1 MYFDLGGCNSIFAEN
16 ILDYQTPEKGNCTD
30 GLMENIFEML
40 SNIPTVEPNEDY
52 YDGGIE
58 DIKLDKIIEKMRAH
72 GLKITKAQL
81 MHCRNEYDN
90 QEQHQGFGIL
100 M

>member
-1 MYFDLGGCNSIFAEN
+1 
-16 ILDYQTPEKGNCTD
+16 
-30 GLMENIFEML
+30 ML
-40 SNIPTVEPNEDY
+40 SNLPTIALNEDY

-58 DIKLDKIIEKMRAH
+58 DIEMDKIIEKMRAH

-81 MHCRNEYDN
+81 AHCRNEYNN
-90 QEQHQGFGIL
+90 QDQHQGFGWS